1 MARMGYV
8 PGRGLGK
15 LEDGPTRALGLRAV
29 GNARGVIVRLGDGD
43 AGSTG
48 TGSHP
53 RSSSAGGGGGREYPA
68 GEGGQKGGAR
78 RPDKRQRQRQGMAFV
93 AAAGADGAGA
103 EGGRVDLRPAAVAAA
118 FGSANRSCLV
128 WFRNLGSAEEAD
140 DDFVEDFVEGCAQ
153 EVPPVSARVRIEG
166 ARGDEAA
173 RARVGVEVL
182 FASPEDAAMAASKLA
197 GKVFDGAPIVAELV
211 DGAAV

>member
-15 LEDGPTRALGLRAV
+15 LEDGPRRALGLRAV
-29 GNARGVIVRLGDGD
+29 GNSRGVIVRLGDG
-43 AGSTG
+43 GGTG
-48 TGSHP
+48 THDDGGGGA
-53 RSSSAGGGGGREYPA
+53 AGGGGG
-68 GEGGQKGGAR
+68 GAR
-78 RPDKRQRQRQGMAFV
+78 RPGKRSRAGAGVSFV

-103 EGGRVDLRPAAVAAA
+103 EAGRVDLRPAAVAAA
-118 FGSANRSCLV
+118 FGTASQACLV

-140 DDFVEDFVEGCAQ
+140 EDFVEDFVEGCAQ

-166 ARGDEAA
+166 ARGGESA

-182 FASPEDAAMAASKLA
+182 FASPEDAATAASRLQ
-197 GKVFDGAPIVAELV
+197 GRVFDGAPIIAELV
-211 DGAAV
+211 GSAAV